1 MSIIVN
7 LVKFETNLKMY
18 TDFDKRVL
26 HQAINT
32 YIDI

>member
-18 TDFDKRVL
+18 IDVKRHL
-26 HQAINT
+26 LETHKHGR
-32 YIDI
+32 DR